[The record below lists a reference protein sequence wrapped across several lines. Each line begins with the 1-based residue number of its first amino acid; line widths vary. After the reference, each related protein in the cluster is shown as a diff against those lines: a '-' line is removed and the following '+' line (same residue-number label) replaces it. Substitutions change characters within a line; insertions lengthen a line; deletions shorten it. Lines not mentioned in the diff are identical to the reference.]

1 MELDDVKAY
10 LRVDS
15 TAEDDVIEL
24 MMEAASKFIEEAVG
38 QFDTDDARAK
48 LLFLAVVQDLYD
60 NRTLVASSTQ
70 GYSVSESMRKMRSD
84 FIFQLQVEQLGE
96 E

>member
-38 QFDTDDARAK
+38 QFDTDDAREPA
-48 LLFLAVVQDLYD
+48 AYGS
-60 NRTLVASSTQ
+60 A
-70 GYSVSESMRKMRSD
+70 
-84 FIFQLQVEQLGE
+84 
-96 E
+96 